1 MSRLVR
7 CVAVLA
13 ALLLSAVGSVPAG
26 AGSIEIGPKVGTKI
40 PAPLSFRSAD
50 GAAKGFADVV
60 GEKGVVMVF
69 TRSAAWCPFCQAQM
83 KELKSIVPALADK
96 GYRLVTVSYDE
107 PEVLAAFSAK
117 NAIPY
122 IMLSDKG
129 SVAIDAFGIRDPQYK
144 EGSKA
149 YGVPQPAIFIV
160 GRDGVVRA
168 KLAEEGFK
176 VRPSPEAVLAAVTD
190 R

>member
-1 MSRLVR
+1 MSRHVR
-7 CVAVLA
+7 CLGFIAVLLA
-13 ALLLSAVGSVPAG
+13 SAMVSVSAG

-40 PAPLSFRSAD
+40 PAPLGFRDAD

-83 KELKSIVPALADK
+83 KELRDIVPALASK

-107 PEVLAAFSAK
+107 PEVLSAFAAK

-122 IMLSDKG
+122 TMLSDKG

-149 YGVPQPAIFIV
+149 FGVPQPAIFIV
-160 GRDGVVRA
+160 GRDGIVRA

-176 VRPSPEAVLAAVTD
+176 VRPSPEAVLAAVTGQ
-190 R
+190 